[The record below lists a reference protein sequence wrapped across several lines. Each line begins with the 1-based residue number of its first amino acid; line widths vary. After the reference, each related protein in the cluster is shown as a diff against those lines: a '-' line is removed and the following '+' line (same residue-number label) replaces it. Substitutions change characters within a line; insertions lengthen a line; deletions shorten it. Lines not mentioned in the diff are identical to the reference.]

1 MKHAHYIRQCASTF
15 LITTLPN
22 ALLTPDPVAT
32 LKSVTVQLEN
42 ETLTFVRQALDTDET
57 ANLRTRAIEK
67 LDSME
72 ATLHPSLLREL
83 LDDKDPSVAKYSLGL
98 ISLSADRD
106 ALIEEAKNSPH
117 TTDAAF
123 LTDLEL
129 LKNMSVQNT
138 G

>member
-1 MKHAHYIRQCASTF
+1 M
-15 LITTLPN
+15 
-22 ALLTPDPVAT
+22 
-32 LKSVTVQLEN
+32 
-42 ETLTFVRQALDTDET
+42 RQALDTDEA

-129 LKNMSVQNT
+129 LKNIPRPTISLDSDLRNYNAGGSRYVQRNE
-138 G
+138 GGIRNREGSP